1 MAYLLTNPL
10 ITANPSKRPKGLYR
24 LYGKLNAHQ
33 RNFGHPVLRNLAPK
47 KAAISA
53 VNLPI
58 SVVQHSMPATVNEVA
73 FGVFYRRFI
82 SDRTNL
88 FLGFVTADK
97 KIDLKL
103 FNGYFEAKKLRDIR
117 LNNLSG
123 VAVETATGRNDITIN
138 PLRTTILKIT
148 VSRKGSSKID
158 GDVEL
163 IFDDAP
169 PLTIRITGSHVLL
182 WNIPPNWKNSVR
194 ETFMYKTDVITSYN
208 KKEQRR
214 SLITQ
219 PRRGIGYDTALSK
232 RLLMSIRNTLYG
244 WHNRP
249 YLMPLWWQVLTLKK
263 SCSRGET
270 ILNVSDLSG
279 ISNIQESSQLA
290 MWKNPFE
297 TELVTVKSVSGNTIT
312 LLTPI
317 ENNYSA
323 GDEIYP
329 LTDAMLDS
337 NLTIQNLTSEVATSS
352 ISASLLGESVPLG
365 RLQKDSHKIVMFNGI
380 EVLSERPNWQSSTED
395 VYDSDIEIVNFGY
408 GGVVYF
414 DRGTPTLLTRTAT
427 FLSKT
432 RQQTEWWR
440 RFIHRQRGQL
450 KSFFVPT
457 NTKDV
462 TLAKDANNGAKEF
475 LMDDYY
481 LSSIV
486 NNSKERKILGIRIY
500 GKDYFFTIEKIDVL
514 DDLAR
519 VVVKEEIPFF
529 MPKKDVTFINF
540 LQRMRFASDEVEIEH
555 ITSEVAQLTLKFKQV
570 KELK

>member
-1 MAYLLTNPL
+1 MTYLLSNPL

-33 RNFGHPVLRNLAPK
+33 RYFGHPSLRNLAPK
-47 KAAISA
+47 KATLFAS
-53 VNLPI
+53 NLP
-58 SVVQHSMPATVNEVA
+58 VNVTQHSMTSSVNEVA

-82 SDRTNL
+82 LDSTNL
-88 FLGFVTADK
+88 SFGFVTADK
-97 KIDLKL
+97 KIDFKL
-103 FNGYFEAKKLRDIR
+103 FNGYFEAKRLREVKI
-117 LNNLSG
+117 NNLPG
-123 VAVETATGRNDITIN
+123 LAVETATGENDITIA
-138 PLRTTILKIT
+138 PLRTTVLKII
-148 VSRKGSSKID
+148 VSSKGFSKID
-158 GDVEL
+158 GSIEL
-163 IFDDAP
+163 IFDNAP
-169 PLTIRITGSHVLL
+169 PITIHVTGSRALL

-219 PRRGIGYDTALSK
+219 PRRSIDYDSLLSK
-232 RLLMSIRNTLYG
+232 RLLMPIRNALYG

-263 SCSRGET
+263 PCLRNDTE
-270 ILNVSDLSG
+270 IHVSDLSG
-279 ISNIQESSQLA
+279 ISNIQKSSQLA

-297 TELVTVKSVSGNTIT
+297 TELVTVKYVSGNTIT
-312 LLTPI
+312 LLTPL
-317 ENNYSA
+317 EHNYSA
-323 GDEIYP
+323 GVEVYP
-329 LTDAMLDS
+329 VTDAMLDS
-337 NLTIQNLTSEVATSS
+337 NLTIQNLTSEAATCGV
-352 ISASLLGESVPLG
+352 SASLLGKAAPLPS
-365 RLQKDSHKIVMFNGI
+365 LQKDSQKIIMFNGV
-380 EVLSERPNWQSSTED
+380 EVLTERPNWHTPTED
-395 VYDSDIEIVNFGY
+395 IYDSDIEIVDFGY
-408 GGVVYF
+408 GGVAYF
-414 DRGTPTLLTRTAT
+414 GRGTPTLLTRTAT
-427 FLSKT
+427 FLSRT

-457 NTKDV
+457 NTKDLS
-462 TLAKDANNGAKEF
+462 LANDASNGAKEF

-500 GKDYFFTIEKIDVL
+500 GKDYFFTIVKIDVL
-514 DDLAR
+514 DGLAR
-519 VVVKEEIPFF
+519 VVVNEEIPIF

>member
-10 ITANPSKRPKGLYR
+10 IAANPSKRPKGLYR

-33 RNFGHPVLRNLAPK
+33 RNFGRPILRGATPK
-47 KAAISA
+47 KAPISA
-53 VNLPI
+53 LNLPI
-58 SVVQHSMPATVNEVA
+58 SVVQHSMPAMVNEVA
-73 FGVFYRRFI
+73 FRAFYRRFI
-82 SDRTNL
+82 TDTPNIT
-88 FLGFVTADK
+88 LGFVTADK
-97 KIDLKL
+97 KIDFKL
-103 FNGYFEAKKLRDIR
+103 FNGYFEAKKLRDIK
-117 LNNLSG
+117 LNNLPN
-123 VAVETATGRNDITIN
+123 VVVETATGRNDITLR
-138 PLRTTILKIT
+138 PLRTAVLRIA
-148 VSRKGSSKID
+148 VSSKGASKID
-158 GDVEL
+158 GNIEL

-169 PLTIRITGSHVLL
+169 PLTINITGSRALL

-219 PRRGIGYDTALSK
+219 PQRGIGYDAVLSK

-249 YLMPLWWQVLTLKK
+249 YLLPLWWQVLTLKK
-263 SCSRGET
+263 AGSRGES

-279 ISNIQESSQLA
+279 ISNIQEFSQLVL
-290 MWKNPFE
+290 WKNPFE
-297 TELVTVKSVSGNTIT
+297 TELVNVKSVSGNTIT

-317 ENNYSA
+317 ENNYSV
-323 GDEIYP
+323 GVEVYP
-329 LTDAMLDS
+329 VTDAMLDS
-337 NLTIQNLTSEVATSS
+337 NLTIQNLTSEVATSA
-352 ISASLLGESVPLG
+352 ISASLLGKSVPLG
-365 RLQKDSHKIVMFNGI
+365 SLQKDSQKIVMFNGV
-380 EVLSERPNWQSSTED
+380 EVLTERPNWQSSTED
-395 VYDSDIEIVNFGY
+395 AYDSDIEIVNFGY
-408 GGVVYF
+408 GGVAYF
-414 DRGTPTLLTRTAT
+414 NRGTPTLLTKTAT

-440 RFIHRQRGQL
+440 RFIHRQQGQL
-450 KSFFVPT
+450 KSFFVAT
-457 NTKDV
+457 NTKDI
-462 TLAKDANNGAKEF
+462 TLAKDAGNGAKEF

-486 NNSKERKILGIRIY
+486 NNSKERKILGLRIY
-500 GKDYFFTIEKIDVL
+500 GKDYFFTIEKIDVFG
-514 DDLAR
+514 DLAR
-519 VVVKEEIPFF
+519 VIVKEEIPIF

-540 LQRMRFASDEVEIEH
+540 LQRMRFASDEIEIEH

>member
-10 ITANPSKRPKGLYR
+10 IAANPSKRPKGLYR

-33 RNFGHPVLRNLAPK
+33 RNFGRPILRGATPK
-47 KAAISA
+47 KAPISA
-53 VNLPI
+53 LNLPI
-58 SVVQHSMPATVNEVA
+58 SVVQHSMPAMVNEVA
-73 FGVFYRRFI
+73 FRAFYRRFI
-82 SDRTNL
+82 TDTPNIT
-88 FLGFVTADK
+88 LGFVTADK
-97 KIDLKL
+97 KIDFKL
-103 FNGYFEAKKLRDIR
+103 FNGYFEAKKLRDIK
-117 LNNLSG
+117 LNNLPN
-123 VAVETATGRNDITIN
+123 VVVETATGRNDITLR
-138 PLRTTILKIT
+138 PLRTAVLRIA
-148 VSRKGSSKID
+148 VSSKGASKID
-158 GDVEL
+158 GNIEL

-169 PLTIRITGSHVLL
+169 PLTINITGSRALL

-219 PRRGIGYDTALSK
+219 PQRGIGYDAVLSK

-249 YLMPLWWQVLTLKK
+249 YLLPLWWQVLTLKK
-263 SCSRGET
+263 AGSRGES

-279 ISNIQESSQLA
+279 ISNIQEFSQLVL
-290 MWKNPFE
+290 WKNPFE
-297 TELVTVKSVSGNTIT
+297 TELVNVKSVSGNTIT

-317 ENNYSA
+317 ENNYSV
-323 GDEIYP
+323 GVEVYP
-329 LTDAMLDS
+329 VTDAMLDS
-337 NLTIQNLTSEVATSS
+337 NLTIQNLTSEVATSA
-352 ISASLLGESVPLG
+352 ISASLLGKSVPLG
-365 RLQKDSHKIVMFNGI
+365 SLQKDSQKIVMFNGV
-380 EVLSERPNWQSSTED
+380 EVLTERPNWQSSTED
-395 VYDSDIEIVNFGY
+395 AYDSDIEIVNFGY
-408 GGVVYF
+408 GGVAYF
-414 DRGTPTLLTRTAT
+414 NRGTPTLLTKTAT

-440 RFIHRQRGQL
+440 RFIHRQQGQL
-450 KSFFVPT
+450 KSFFVAT
-457 NTKDV
+457 NTKDI
-462 TLAKDANNGAKEF
+462 TLAKDAGNGAKEF

-486 NNSKERKILGIRIY
+486 NNSKERKILGLRIY
-500 GKDYFFTIEKIDVL
+500 GKDYFFTIEKIDVFG
-514 DDLAR
+514 DLAR
-519 VVVKEEIPFF
+519 VIVKEKIPIF

-540 LQRMRFASDEVEIEH
+540 LQRMRFASDEIEIEH

>member
-1 MAYLLTNPL
+1 
-10 ITANPSKRPKGLYR
+10 
-24 LYGKLNAHQ
+24 
-33 RNFGHPVLRNLAPK
+33 
-47 KAAISA
+47 
-53 VNLPI
+53 
-58 SVVQHSMPATVNEVA
+58 MPAAVNEVA

-82 SDRTNL
+82 SDSTNL
-88 FLGFVTADK
+88 SLGFVTADK
-97 KIDLKL
+97 KIDFKL
-103 FNGYFEAKKLRDIR
+103 FSGYFEAKKLRDIR
-117 LNNLSG
+117 LTNLSG
-123 VAVETATGRNDITIN
+123 VAVETTTGRNDITIN

-148 VSRKGSSKID
+148 VSSKGSSKID
-158 GDVEL
+158 GDIEL

-169 PLTIRITGSHVLL
+169 PLTIRITGSRVLL

-263 SCSRGET
+263 SCSRGEA

-279 ISNIQESSQLA
+279 ISNIQEFAQLV
-290 MWKNPFE
+290 MWKNAFE

-312 LLTPI
+312 LLTPL

-323 GDEIYP
+323 GVEIYP
-329 LTDAMLDS
+329 VTDAMLDS
-337 NLTIQNLTSEVATSS
+337 NLTIQNLTSEVATSG
-352 ISASLLGESVPLG
+352 ISASLLGASAPLG
-365 RLQKDSHKIVMFNGI
+365 SLQKDSQKIVMFNGI

-395 VYDSDIEIVNFGY
+395 AYDSDVEIVNFGY

-462 TLAKDANNGAKEF
+462 TLAKDAGNGAKEF

-500 GKDYFFTIEKIDVL
+500 GKDYFFTIEKIEVL
-514 DDLAR
+514 DGLAR
-519 VVVKEEIPFF
+519 VVVKEEIPIF

>member
-10 ITANPSKRPKGLYR
+10 IAANPSKRPKGLYR

-33 RNFGHPVLRNLAPK
+33 RYFGHPISKYPIPK
-47 KAAISA
+47 KASLYAS
-53 VNLPI
+53 NLPI
-58 SVVQHSMPATVNEVA
+58 SVIQQSMSASVNEVA
-73 FGVFYRRFI
+73 FGAFYRRFI
-82 SDRTNL
+82 FDNTNL
-88 FLGFVTADK
+88 SLGFVTADK
-97 KIDLKL
+97 LIDFKI
-103 FNGYFEAKKLRDIR
+103 FNGFFDAKRLREIR
-117 LNNLSG
+117 LSNLSG
-123 VAVETATGRNDITIN
+123 VSVETASGKSDVIIN
-138 PLRTTILKIT
+138 PLRTSVLKIK
-148 VSRKGSSKID
+148 VSSKGFAKID
-158 GDVEL
+158 GSMEL
-163 IFDDAP
+163 IFEGISP
-169 PLTIRITGSHVLL
+169 ITIRITGSRALL
-182 WNIPPNWKNSVR
+182 WNVLPNWKNSVR

-219 PRRGIGYDTALSK
+219 PRRGVGYEAVMSK
-232 RLLMSIRNTLYG
+232 RLLMTMRNALYG
-244 WHNRP
+244 WHNRS
-249 YLMPLWWQVLTLKK
+249 YLMPLWWLVFTFKK
-263 SCSRGET
+263 SVSRGENT
-270 ILNVSDLSG
+270 VVVSELSG
-279 ISNIQESSQLA
+279 INSIQESTQLVI
-290 MWKNPFE
+290 WRNPFE

-317 ENNYSA
+317 ENDYPA
-323 GDEIYP
+323 GVEIYP
-329 LTDAMLDS
+329 VTDVMLDS

-352 ISASLLGESVPLG
+352 ISSSLLGKSASL
-365 RLQKDSHKIVMFNGI
+365 RSLQTDSPKITMFNGV
-380 EVLSERPNWQSSTED
+380 EVLTERPNWQSSTED
-395 VYDSDIEIVNFGY
+395 VYDSDIEIVDFGY
-408 GGVVYF
+408 GGVAYF
-414 DRGTPTLLTRTAT
+414 NRNTPTLLTRTAT

-462 TLAKDANNGAKEF
+462 VLAKDAGDGAKEF

-500 GKDYFFTIEKIDVL
+500 GKDYFFNIEKIDVL
-514 DDLAR
+514 DGLAR
-519 VVVKEEIPFF
+519 VAVKEPVPFA
-529 MPKKDVTFINF
+529 MPKQDVAFINF
-540 LQRMRFASDEVEIEH
+540 LQRMRFASDEIEIEH